1 MKRRDFI
8 KYITWSAAGA
18 LLLPLAGPLRAAEA
32 AWQASGG
39 AAGVRVK
46 ETYLSFRSLAN
57 RTQTDVIILHHIGNT
72 NADVSAA
79 TVHQWHL
86 ANGWAGIGYHYLI
99 RKDGTIERGR
109 PRDTVGAHCYGEN
122 WHSVGVNIVGNFETN
137 EPTAAQIEAAER
149 LVAVLCRLYGLVPSG
164 DTIKGHRDFNATACP
179 GENLYERLPDV
190 IAGVQRYYR

>member
-1 MKRRDFI
+1 M
-8 KYITWSAAGA
+8 
-18 LLLPLAGPLRAAEA
+18 LLPLAGPLAAAEA
-32 AWQASGG
+32 AWQTGG

-46 ETYLSFRSLAN
+46 ETYLSFRSLTN
-57 RTQTDVIILHHIGNT
+57 REQTDVIILHHIGNT

-137 EPTAAQIEAAER
+137 EPTAAQIDAAER
-149 LVAVLCRLYGLVPSG
+149 LVAVLCRLYGLRPSG
-164 DTIKGHRDFNATACP
+164 ATIKGHRDFNATACP
-179 GENLYERLPDV
+179 GENLYAMLPDV
-190 IAGVQRYYR
+190 IAGVQSYYM